1 MKIVL
6 WEVDHGALSE
16 DLEDL
21 VRALG
26 ESVTVVRGRPLS
38 ELRLIVES
46 DAFLVHLVG
55 SDSGLRA
62 LRGLTDEQGMSLS
75 GDQLLGFLPAP
86 NTPPVLLL
94 DSCHDTEQAD
104 RLATA
109 DRLVVGL
116 PSRMGRGNADAFLR
130 IWYRELPSSS
140 DPVVCFDRA
149 FEQSETHD
157 LPDPLQPRLYGNSE
171 QPIVLRGGGGRSSP
185 PVRIWY
191 GSNRALDGDRELT
204 GEPGEELHR
213 GVCTVTVPRSV
224 PVGGKRRGRRNSTG
238 LAEVGFVGYEALPD
252 SDFWESMK
260 EGLDAEESGR
270 RTVLLYVHGYRTTF
284 PEAAKTAAQLQTD
297 LSVPGVTA
305 LFSWPSAGGTADYWS
320 DEESIQLSER
330 YLCQFLREMSD
341 RLDVD
346 KIHVLAHSMGNR
358 ALLRVAM
365 RAADG
370 STSTEGIKLGQV
382 ILAAADVGRRLFRV
396 EASAYHE
403 LAEGVTMYVSS
414 GDRALRSSAVVH
426 RGHRAGFCPPYT
438 KVPGIHVID
447 ASKIDLSLLGHG
459 YYAQSRTVLGD
470 IYGILRDAHHPSAR
484 FGLRH
489 DSETDIWHMRE

>member
-1 MKIVL
+1 MSRT
-6 WEVDHGALSE
+6 GA
-16 DLEDL
+16 
-21 VRALG
+21 
-26 ESVTVVRGRPLS
+26 
-38 ELRLIVES
+38 
-46 DAFLVHLVG
+46 
-55 SDSGLRA
+55 
-62 LRGLTDEQGMSLS
+62 
-75 GDQLLGFLPAP
+75 
-86 NTPPVLLL
+86 
-94 DSCHDTEQAD
+94 
-104 RLATA
+104 
-109 DRLVVGL
+109 
-116 PSRMGRGNADAFLR
+116 
-130 IWYRELPSSS
+130 
-140 DPVVCFDRA
+140 
-149 FEQSETHD
+149 
-157 LPDPLQPRLYGNSE
+157 
-171 QPIVLRGGGGRSSP
+171 
-185 PVRIWY
+185 
-191 GSNRALDGDRELT
+191 
-204 GEPGEELHR
+204 
-213 GVCTVTVPRSV
+213 
-224 PVGGKRRGRRNSTG
+224 ST
-238 LAEVGFVGYEALPD
+238 
-252 SDFWESMK
+252 
-260 EGLDAEESGR
+260 
-270 RTVLLYVHGYRTTF
+270 